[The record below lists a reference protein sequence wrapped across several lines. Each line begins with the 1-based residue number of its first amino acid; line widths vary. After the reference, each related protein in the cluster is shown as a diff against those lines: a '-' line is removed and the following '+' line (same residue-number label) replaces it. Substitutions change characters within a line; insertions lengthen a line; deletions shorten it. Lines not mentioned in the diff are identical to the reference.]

1 MPTQPNV
8 TSSRRKNRKAHFGS
22 HSDARQKLMS
32 APLSKEL
39 QQQHKV
45 RSMPVRKDDEVV
57 IARGKFKLVE
67 GKVVSCYRKK
77 FVLHIEGAK
86 ITKQNE
92 QPVYVGIH
100 PSNVIIKRLKMD
112 KDRKAALERK
122 AKGSQGKV
130 SSADVAQ
137 MD

>member
-1 MPTQPNV
+1 MKFSPFV
-8 TSSRRKNRKAHFGS
+8 SSSRRKNRKAHFGADS
-22 HSDARQKLMS
+22 NRRQKLMS
-32 APLSKEL
+32 SPLSKEL

-45 RSMPVRKDDEVV
+45 RAMPVRKDDEVV

-67 GKVVSCYRKK
+67 GKVVSCFRKK

-92 QPVYVGIH
+92 QPVFVGIH

-112 KDRKAALERK
+112 KDRKATLERK
-122 AKGSQGKV
+122 ARGAQKKV
-130 SSADVAQ
+130 SSGDISQ